1 MGVEI
6 LKRKA
11 ERERAF
17 DAQSVFCT
25 MKGVLADYMHY
36 AKSLRWEKLISKSQE
51 VLRSTMEERET
62 SNVKILMEVL
72 KILKSSKKMCKREGV
87 LHS

>member
-11 ERERAF
+11 KWERAF
-17 DAQSVFCT
+17 DARSVFHP
-25 MKGVLADYMHY
+25 MKGAPVNYMHY
-36 AKSLRWEKLISKSQE
+36 VKSLRQEGLNSKSQE

-62 SNVKILMEVL
+62 SNVKILMKAL
-72 KILKSSKKMCKREGV
+72 KILKSLEI
-87 LHS
+87 

>member
-11 ERERAF
+11 EWERAF
-17 DAQSVFCT
+17 DARSIFHP
-25 MKGVLADYMHY
+25 MKGAPVNYIRY
-36 AKSLRWEKLISKSQE
+36 VKSLRQEGLNSKSQE

-62 SNVKILMEVL
+62 SNVKILMKAL
-72 KILKSSKKMCKREGV
+72 KILKSLEI
-87 LHS
+87 